1 MTSLLILL
9 VYDPLSWH
17 FFFSSFLLYLGHIF
31 PARNF
36 SKVTQNPKM
45 SSNANPSMFNGHAQY
60 AKGYVEETIGNVTGS
75 KDWQESGQKDA
86 QSGIDEMK
94 V

>member
-1 MTSLLILL
+1 M
-9 VYDPLSWH
+9 P
-17 FFFSSFLLYLGHIF
+17 
-31 PARNF
+31 
-36 SKVTQNPKM
+36 
-45 SSNANPSMFNGHAQY
+45 SNANPSMFNGHAQY